1 MSVEAN
7 KRVIQR
13 FTTECINTASETVAA
28 ELIAPDSVFHLP
40 GMSVP
45 SYRCFSRRGVTDDSA
60 MQIGSILRPF
70 HFFRTAFAR
79 NEIYVSYCRNATNVV
94 RTSAGTAAA
103 QGDCHHESK
112 SKT

>member
-45 SYRCFSRRGVTDDSA
+45 LRGPA
-60 MQIGSILRPF
+60 GYLQ
-70 HFFRTAFAR
+70 
-79 NEIYVSYCRNATNVV
+79 VV
-94 RTSAGTAAA
+94 RTMCAGFSNLQWILEDMVAEGDKVAARFTLRGTHDGLFFGVPRLGRPLSA
-103 QGDCHHESK
+103 
-112 SKT
+112 